1 MAEKR
6 TRKPRAVVWDLD
18 GTLSDDRARAHFVEV
33 EAGRSRDWR
42 SYFDAI
48 DQDPPIAA
56 SMEVLRA
63 LHAQGLRI
71 VFLTGRP
78 EYTREKT
85 ERWLKANGLTEY
97 DRLLMRPRGDFR
109 PSGLFK
115 VEVIA
120 RLWRDYEL
128 VCAFEDR
135 IDVAG
140 HLREA
145 GVPVFLYGA
154 GAEAAAEALEVLDAS
169 QDELVERRE
178 ERETADGRGTAERP
192 RTSAPA
198 GTRKRTSRDSDSSKK
213 TTGTRKRTAKAADRP
228 EKPGGKTKKPGAK
241 TKAARGTKRAGGK
254 GKGGRKEP

>member
-1 MAEKR
+1 MANVSR
-6 TRKPRAVVWDLD
+6 ARRKPKAVIWDLD

-33 EAGRSRDWR
+33 EAGRARDWK

-78 EYTREKT
+78 EHARPKT

-97 DRLLMRPRGDFR
+97 DRLLMRPAGDFR
-109 PSGLFK
+109 HSGPFK
-115 VEVIA
+115 VEVVA
-120 RLWRDYEL
+120 KLRRDYEL

-135 IDVAG
+135 IDVADA
-140 HLREA
+140 LREA

-154 GAEAAAEALEVLDAS
+154 GAEAAAEALEAVDAD
-169 QDELVERRE
+169 QDEL
-178 ERETADGRGTAERP
+178 AERKQAREGRERAKP
-192 RTSAPA
+192 ARKPAAASGSARRPPSNRARASARDRAAERGRTRA
-198 GTRKRTSRDSDSSKK
+198 
-213 TTGTRKRTAKAADRP
+213 AKAA
-228 EKPGGKTKKPGAK
+228 GK
-241 TKAARGTKRAGGK
+241 AR
-254 GKGGRKEP
+254 KGGEGKEKGRGKEK